1 MGTTGGVLAPCA
13 TQPATK
19 FNMLIRIACVHF
31 TILFW
36 ESLLHSREILSTT
49 FCELKEDTSLIYS
62 LSGAHLGTALLK
74 SRRQA

>member
-13 TQPATK
+13 THPAT
-19 FNMLIRIACVHF
+19 NMLIRIACVHF
-31 TILFW
+31 TIHFW